1 MALRPHAIL
10 RLRAGFFT
18 GGSHLTERT
27 DNGLM
32 AMLKGLAER
41 PPVVSLDEDTTL
53 TADLEGTSLEA
64 DPGGGLLTITLPA
77 GLPLGFMAVVRQVGM
92 GTVRIVGGDGT
103 SVRAFN
109 SPSPIDLSGRWAT
122 VIVEVRA
129 TNDWFVGGMLAV

>member
-53 TADLEGTSLEA
+53 VIGSWRYA
-64 DPGGGLLTITLPA
+64 
-77 GLPLGFMAVVRQVGM
+77 GM
-92 GTVRIVGGDGT
+92 GWLTTGDAALAMA
-103 SVRAFN
+103 SAARAR
-109 SPSPIDLSGRWAT
+109 D
-122 VIVEVRA
+122 
-129 TNDWFVGGMLAV
+129 D